1 VFLHFFFLLTT
12 AMGSAMKI
20 LLAAGA
26 LYLCLVSADA
36 SLAKIAS
43 VASSVVEQNVPERVI
58 ASIYGNGRQ
67 VSRRYKREVIAKTL
81 PDPKDCIRDCR
92 VNETNMIMTAT
103 MKNVAKLI
111 SIALDGVTGDEMSTP
126 AKEAQFKKDVEAKTV
141 ANMGPFFQDLC
152 VASKKADD
160 CYTQCPVSQL
170 RDITTA
176 DHDTTEVF
184 CEPGKNWNNFT
195 EYWNA
200 INCTNATEVE
210 KPCDSKCG
218 VDKTIG
224 NVTHLDVDKSDNGL
238 FDDDSD
244 ETGSEKKD
252 KKADGSKIEYES
264 DVKKNTA
271 AVGPACKTTACQID
285 CYKPIM
291 TQQCGAKA
299 YDLYARMSKLEPRTS
314 LRVLKLLNAVEPT
327 DECKLFQ

>member
-1 VFLHFFFLLTT
+1 MVAFP
-12 AMGSAMKI
+12 AMKL
-20 LLAAGA
+20 LLAIGA
-26 LYLCLVSADA
+26 LYLCFGSGDA
-36 SLAKIAS
+36 SLAKIAT

-67 VSRRYKREVIAKTL
+67 VSRRYKREVISKTL
-81 PDPKDCIRDCR
+81 PDPKNCIRDCR
-92 VNETNMIMTAT
+92 TNETKAIMSAT

-126 AKEAQFKKDVEAKTV
+126 AKEAAFKKEVEAKTV

-160 CYTQCPVSQL
+160 CYTHCPESQL
-170 RDITTA
+170 RDITTI

-210 KPCDSKCG
+210 KPCDNKCG
-218 VDKTIG
+218 QDKSIG
-224 NVTHLDVDKSDNGL
+224 NVTSLEMDQSDNGL
-238 FDDDSD
+238 FDDDDDDD
-244 ETGSEKKD
+244 EKPKTEKTEKKD
-252 KKADGSKIEYES
+252 DGAQIKYET

-291 TQQCGAKA
+291 TQHCGAKA
-299 YDLYARMSKLEPRTS
+299 YDLYARMAKLEPHTS
-314 LRVLKLLNAVEPT
+314 LAILKLLNAVEPNS
-327 DECKLFQ
+327 DCKLF